1 MPINIEFHAGS
12 LSLIVDKRSNKKSPP
27 VRLPLTRSEFLVL
40 KALVINSGI
49 HLSKEHLFRT
59 GWPDSYVGSNSLP
72 MAIMS
77 LRKKLHLIG
86 DFWEISTIQ
95 RHGYSLNIAVFYR
108 TTKINV
114 TYQGE
119 ADIAE

>member
-1 MPINIEFHAGS
+1 MPINIEFNAGS

-40 KALVINSGI
+40 KALVINSGT
-49 HLSKEHLFRT
+49 HLSKEHLFRI

>member
-40 KALVINSGI
+40 KALVINSGT
-49 HLSKEHLFRT
+49 HLSKEHLFRI
-59 GWPDSYVGSNSLP
+59 GWPNSYVGSNSLP

>member
-1 MPINIEFHAGS
+1 MNIEFHAGS

-40 KALVINSGI
+40 KALVINSGT
-49 HLSKEHLFRT
+49 HLSKEHLFRI

>member
-40 KALVINSGI
+40 KALVINSGT

>member
-40 KALVINSGI
+40 KALVINSGT
-49 HLSKEHLFRT
+49 HLSKEHLFRI

-119 ADIAE
+119 ADVAE

>member
-40 KALVINSGI
+40 KALVINSGT
-49 HLSKEHLFRT
+49 HLSKEHLFRI